1 MAPAHLALSL
11 SSSSSAFVRAPVAPS
26 RATPSSSSSR
36 RAATVVPRAALPGS
50 RGHFRAPK
58 FTRDLGEWS
67 TGKDVQDLQK
77 ALGTY
82 RQDGIF
88 GQETVA
94 AVKLWQRAND
104 VEATGYFGPIS
115 RAKWSQTN
123 GGVRPAWNGTASA
136 VVVAPP
142 AAAPIVTVK
151 PSTFNLTGPAILG
164 GFVLAAFLKAQD
176 DPARW
181 VEDVVDDAADKVRA
195 AWSRLTGRSASV
207 PASNPLARRA
217 WAMDFDA
224 MPEAIVEKAKDWKE
238 YENEAD
244 TRVWS
249 WGAPS
254 FSGGSKPNPKLNV
267 AVAASMRGPS
277 MAEDLANFDTLDFS
291 DFARPSEVDPDERR
305 ARLAELDQKFRER
318 REQGAKA
325 VTAFAAASA
334 PPPRR
339 RRLRRRRRWTSPPR
353 VPPRRRRRRR
363 RGDFGARGDHAQDT
377 PEGDPRVVAER
388 HGGVRED
395 GEGVGGGAEPAGGKG
410 GAAVIRRRNRRR
422 RRRPRR
428 R

>member
-151 PSTFNLTGPAILG
+151 PSTFNFTGPAILG

-195 AWSRLTGRSASV
+195 ACSLLTGKSASDAGV
-207 PASNPLARRA
+207 ESAGAEEP

-334 PPPRR
+334 PPPAPSTPPPPAPVDISAPAVPSAAAATAAEGETLARAGTMPR
-339 RRLRRRRRWTSPPR
+339 TLPKVIPASSPSAMAAYEKM
-353 VPPRRRRRRR
+353 VKELE
-363 RGDFGARGDHAQDT
+363 AAQNQ
-377 PEGDPRVVAER
+377 PEGKAGPR
-388 HGGVRED
+388 
-395 GEGVGGGAEPAGGKG
+395 
-410 GAAVIRRRNRRR
+410 
-422 RRRPRR
+422 
-428 R
+428 

>member
-1 MAPAHLALSL
+1 M
-11 SSSSSAFVRAPVAPS
+11 
-26 RATPSSSSSR
+26 
-36 RAATVVPRAALPGS
+36 
-50 RGHFRAPK
+50 
-58 FTRDLGEWS
+58 
-67 TGKDVQDLQK
+67 
-77 ALGTY
+77 
-82 RQDGIF
+82 
-88 GQETVA
+88 
-94 AVKLWQRAND
+94 
-104 VEATGYFGPIS
+104 
-115 RAKWSQTN
+115 
-123 GGVRPAWNGTASA
+123 
-136 VVVAPP
+136 
-142 AAAPIVTVK
+142 
-151 PSTFNLTGPAILG
+151 TGPAILG

-195 AWSRLTGRSASV
+195 AWSRLTGRSASDAGV
-207 PASNPLARRA
+207 ESVGAEEP

-334 PPPRR
+334 PAPRR
-339 RRLRRRRRWTSPPR
+339 RRLPPPAP
-353 VPPRRRRRRR
+353 V
-363 RGDFGARGDHAQDT
+363 DISARGALRGGGDGGGGETLARAGTMPRTLPKVIPASSPSAMAAYEKMVKELEAAQNQ
-377 PEGDPRVVAER
+377 PEGKAGPR
-388 HGGVRED
+388 
-395 GEGVGGGAEPAGGKG
+395 
-410 GAAVIRRRNRRR
+410 
-422 RRRPRR
+422 
-428 R
+428 

>member
-115 RAKWSQTN
+115 RAKWAQTN

-164 GFVLAAFLKAQD
+164 GFVLAAFIKAQD

-195 AWSRLTGRSASV
+195 AWSRPDGKVRVRCRASIRWR
-207 PASNPLARRA
+207 RRA
-217 WAMDFDA
+217 LGDGFRRHAGGDRG
-224 MPEAIVEKAKDWKE
+224 EGEGLERVRERGGHSSVELG
-238 YENEAD
+238 
-244 TRVWS
+244 R
-249 WGAPS
+249 APS

-325 VTAFAAASA
+325 VTAFAAASGA
-334 PPPRR
+334 ASRAV
-339 RRLRRRRRWTSPPR
+339 RRLRRRRRWTSPPPR
-353 VPPRRRRRRR
+353 CPPRRRRRRR
-363 RGDFGARGDHAQDT
+363 RGRLWRARGPCPGHS
-377 PEGDPRVVAER
+377 
-388 HGGVRED
+388 
-395 GEGVGGGAEPAGGKG
+395 
-410 GAAVIRRRNRRR
+410 RR
-422 RRRPRR
+422 
-428 R
+428 

>member
-1 MAPAHLALSL
+1 MRPQVHP
-11 SSSSSAFVRAPVAPS
+11 RS
-26 RATPSSSSSR
+26 R
-36 RAATVVPRAALPGS
+36 
-50 RGHFRAPK
+50 
-58 FTRDLGEWS
+58 EWS

-104 VEATGYFGPIS
+104 VEATGYFVPSPAPSGP
-115 RAKWSQTN
+115 
-123 GGVRPAWNGTASA
+123 RPTAAFDPRGTEPHPRRH
-136 VVVAPP
+136 APP

-164 GFVLAAFLKAQD
+164 GFVLAAFIKAQD

-195 AWSRLTGRSASV
+195 AWSRLTGRSASDAGV
-207 PASNPLARRA
+207 ESVGAEEP

-318 REQGAKA
+318 REQA
-325 VTAFAAASA
+325 
-334 PPPRR
+334 RR
-339 RRLRRRRRWTSPPR
+339 R
-353 VPPRRRRRRR
+353 
-363 RGDFGARGDHAQDT
+363 
-377 PEGDPRVVAER
+377 
-388 HGGVRED
+388 
-395 GEGVGGGAEPAGGKG
+395 
-410 GAAVIRRRNRRR
+410 
-422 RRRPRR
+422 
-428 R
+428 